1 MKYKL
6 IIDRN
11 AEEEIVAT
19 VRSKSAL
26 TDAIE
31 NLVNSYT
38 GEDNVTVRSGDEVIL
53 LKYSDIECI
62 TLIDRK
68 LYAVDGNGEKHRISG
83 TLSDVEKN
91 LPSYFVRINKSAIAN
106 ENSVLKFKTVYNGAV
121 DVLFKC
127 GYKEYVS
134 RRCFSEIKRRLLGK

>member
-1 MKYKL
+1 M

-68 LYAVDGNGEKHRISG
+68 LYVVDGNGEKHRISG

-91 LPSYFVRINKSAIAN
+91 LPSYFVRLNKSAIAN
-106 ENSVLKFKTVYNGAV
+106 ENSILKFKTVYNGAV